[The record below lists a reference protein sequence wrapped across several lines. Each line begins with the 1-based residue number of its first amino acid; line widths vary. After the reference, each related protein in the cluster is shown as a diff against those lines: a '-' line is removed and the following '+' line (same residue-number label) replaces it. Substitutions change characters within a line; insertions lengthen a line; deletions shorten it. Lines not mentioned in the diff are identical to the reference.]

1 MPIDNAVR
9 DGEGWY
15 PGMVKDLAPGAEL
28 WAGEDGP
35 ISGGEDGT
43 CGGKYPNGTKEHV
56 LFFWGGVVFL
66 FADVIIF
73 VIIFEDNGGVRGW
86 AKHLLGVPLEV
97 SLCFVFIK
105 KKRFHFAFYFKVVL
119 LICAQF

>member
-43 CGGKYPNGTKEHV
+43 CGGKYPNGTKQHV
-56 LFFWGGVVFL
+56 LFFFGGGVVFL

-97 SLCFVFIK
+97 SL
-105 KKRFHFAFYFKVVL
+105 
-119 LICAQF
+119 